1 MSKRKR
7 SGPRDVPEILSSSSS
22 SSSTSPPQADLAMAM
37 LTNRPPPP
45 LRSHGAVRVPDDH
58 MRAPQPPMQPTF
70 DAVAPDYF
78 MGHDHLDLDASNS
91 ANVDAHN
98 DAMNV
103 TNIDAANGQSGH
115 VPILD
120 SRHMHPQQL
129 QLNHLGMQTQM
140 QMELQNGNGEENP
153 MQGRLSRHAGGMIP
167 QESDEVGGHEG
178 QVLQEQVMGG
188 DQQQQQQQ
196 QQHPGLEPHD
206 IIRTPLAQGPY
217 QAMLA
222 ESRGPTPGEIEEQLQ
237 EADIDGPVKCPVC
250 ASIAPNRTVL
260 MTHVNLEHNVSCEV
274 CKKQFSSTKD
284 VLRHMHLDHPS
295 KRLTQHVCSQ
305 CGKLFSNQSHLN
317 RHIRTIHQKRRD
329 QVCEHC
335 NKSFGLPETLQ
346 VHIRN
351 VHNKQRDFTCPRCD
365 RSFSE
370 KKSLTVH
377 IATVHDGR
385 RPFTC
390 NVCDK
395 RFTQRS
401 NLRNHFRTVH
411 QRLAPYKCPECGK
424 RSSHKSNLK
433 SHLRRVHL
441 RTKEEIQA
449 QSDSGALDAEDPL
462 KPVGVP
468 IPASGAKEP
477 TSTNLNMP
485 MLGQPSSMMDPL

>member
-167 QESDEVGGHEG
+167 QEADEVGGHEG

-196 QQHPGLEPHD
+196 QQ
-206 IIRTPLAQGPY
+206 QQV
-217 QAMLA
+217 QA
-222 ESRGPTPGEIEEQLQ
+222 
-237 EADIDGPVKCPVC
+237 
-250 ASIAPNRTVL
+250 
-260 MTHVNLEHNVSCEV
+260 
-274 CKKQFSSTKD
+274 SSKARLGSLSD
-284 VLRHMHLDHPS
+284 KS
-295 KRLTQHVCSQ
+295 KRQQQQQEQ
-305 CGKLFSNQSHLN
+305 CAVTVSSSLKLRPMPS
-317 RHIRTIHQKRRD
+317 RT
-329 QVCEHC
+329 
-335 NKSFGLPETLQ
+335 S
-346 VHIRN
+346 
-351 VHNKQRDFTCPRCD
+351 
-365 RSFSE
+365 
-370 KKSLTVH
+370 
-377 IATVHDGR
+377 
-385 RPFTC
+385 
-390 NVCDK
+390 
-395 RFTQRS
+395 
-401 NLRNHFRTVH
+401 
-411 QRLAPYKCPECGK
+411 
-424 RSSHKSNLK
+424 
-433 SHLRRVHL
+433 LRRSVRRMSSGSPL
-441 RTKEEIQA
+441 R
-449 QSDSGALDAEDPL
+449 
-462 KPVGVP
+462 PV
-468 IPASGAKEP
+468 
-477 TSTNLNMP
+477 
-485 MLGQPSSMMDPL
+485 